1 MTKSQARRIQ
11 KSIDGYAGKLQAL
24 WYKVDGDSSAEREIN
39 AKMGK
44 VMSELISIG
53 YKFDEFIEA

>member
-11 KSIDGYAGKLQAL
+11 KSIDMYAGKLQAL
-24 WYKVDGDSSAEREIN
+24 WYKVDGDSIAEREIN
-39 AKMGK
+39 EKMEK

-53 YKFDEFIEA
+53 YKFDEFIET

>member
-11 KSIDGYAGKLQAL
+11 KTIDRYAGKLQAL
-24 WYKVDGDSSAEREIN
+24 WDKVDGDSSTEREIN
-39 AKMGK
+39 AKMEK